1 MKAEAY
7 VLYDSSSGKNGLV
20 YEDFEISDPQGD
32 EIVAEPLYG
41 AWEGNMAHSLTR
53 RPIDICR
60 HRGEERVIVGNAGV
74 VRVARCGPEARAF
87 RPGDVALIFSGCEL
101 DTYGYPTKIL
111 GYDAPGT
118 MGCLATRI
126 RIREKNLIRVPK
138 ETRHTLPQ
146 WAAFSVRYITGW
158 SNWRLAYGAYRLLV
172 TEAQDRSPHVW
183 GWGGGTALATLDL
196 ARRAGCRTVML
207 SGDDARLA
215 TIRAVGVEALDRRM
229 FGDLAFDEAK
239 VAVES
244 DLRRNYMRAE
254 SAFLACVREKT
265 GGRGAQIFVDNI
277 GGPLVR
283 ATMRALSREGVLA
296 TCGWKEGMHV
306 SYLRSVACIGRQQHV
321 NTHYATYAEAL
332 DAVAY
337 AEKHGW
343 LPPADLE
350 IYAFSDVPALAAEFA
365 ENRAGMF
372 PIYKVNN

>member
-20 YEDFEISDPQGD
+20 HEDFEIGDPRGD
-32 EIVAEPLYG
+32 EVVAEPLYG
-41 AWEGNMAHSLTR
+41 AWEGNMAHSLMR

-60 HRGEERVIVGNAGV
+60 HRGEERVIIGNAGV
-74 VRVARCGPEARAF
+74 VRVVQCGPEARAF

-101 DTYGYPTKIL
+101 DVYGYPTKIL

-158 SNWRLAYGAYRLLV
+158 SNWRLACGAYRLLV
-172 TEAQDRSPHVW
+172 TEAQDPSPHVW
-183 GWGGGTALATLDL
+183 GWGGGTALATVDL

-215 TIRAVGVEALDRRM
+215 TIRTVGVEALDRRM

-239 VAVES
+239 VATES
-244 DLRRNYMRAE
+244 DLRRKYMRAE
-254 SAFLACVREKT
+254 AAFLACVREKT
-265 GGRGAQIFVDNI
+265 GGRGAQVFVDNI

-343 LPPADLE
+343 LPPADLA
-350 IYAFSDVPALAAEFA
+350 IHAFSDVPALAAEFA
-365 ENRAGMF
+365 ENRTGMF